1 LSSSETGPLMEYG
14 FNRESEIAGNE
25 VPLGYALEGVEV
37 LLLDDDGKQVGDNEV
52 GQIVVRSRYLSE
64 GYWRRPDLTEAKFK
78 PDPNGGQERLYL
90 TGDLG
95 LMRTDGCLLYKGRK
109 DFRVKIRGY
118 GVEVAEVEKRL
129 LDHPDVREAIV
140 VAKQNPLKESYLV
153 AYFTVQS
160 HSAPTV
166 SELRCFLLEKLAD
179 YMVPSAFVMLDAMP
193 LTPHGKLDR
202 TVLPVPDGSRPQL
215 DVAYAAPRTS
225 VEEKLVEIWQEILDI
240 RPVGIHDNFFD
251 VGGHSLAGASLISRL
266 NRTFGSDL
274 SIRVLFEAPTV
285 ARLTSVVEVEQR
297 NLSEPKRK
305 AVKEKPP
312 SYLVELQSGRGKTRV
327 FFFPG
332 GGGGEPEFFVFAKL
346 ARHVG
351 TDYSFYGLRAR
362 GADGKSDP
370 HRGVEEMA
378 ADYIEAIRTVQSH
391 GPYFLVGECF
401 GGVVAHEAARQLQA
415 EGEKIALL
423 ALMDTQRPTKRIY
436 LDYRVSRLFEPVLD
450 NYYIQ
455 GIPFHWKKWC
465 ALDYREKI
473 PYLFEK
479 VREASSRSLQL
490 MESKRGR
497 AQAVL
502 EVNTDKRIVD
512 HLDRIRDRYRRVL
525 RWHNPK
531 LYDGQVHVLVNEE
544 YYTRDRTLGW
554 GKLALKG
561 LEIHKL
567 PGNHDTY
574 IREHVKDTAQELRL
588 CLDTAASE
596 L

>member
-1 LSSSETGPLMEYG
+1 
-14 FNRESEIAGNE
+14 
-25 VPLGYALEGVEV
+25 
-37 LLLDDDGKQVGDNEV
+37 
-52 GQIVVRSRYLSE
+52 
-64 GYWRRPDLTEAKFK
+64 
-78 PDPNGGQERLYL
+78 
-90 TGDLG
+90 
-95 LMRTDGCLLYKGRK
+95 
-109 DFRVKIRGY
+109 
-118 GVEVAEVEKRL
+118 
-129 LDHPDVREAIV
+129 
-140 VAKQNPLKESYLV
+140 
-153 AYFTVQS
+153 
-160 HSAPTV
+160 
-166 SELRCFLLEKLAD
+166 
-179 YMVPSAFVMLDAMP
+179 
-193 LTPHGKLDR
+193 
-202 TVLPVPDGSRPQL
+202 
-215 DVAYAAPRTS
+215 
-225 VEEKLVEIWQEILDI
+225 
-240 RPVGIHDNFFD
+240 
-251 VGGHSLAGASLISRL
+251 
-266 NRTFGSDL
+266 
-274 SIRVLFEAPTV
+274 
-285 ARLTSVVEVEQR
+285 
-297 NLSEPKRK
+297 
-305 AVKEKPP
+305 
-312 SYLVELQSGRGKTRV
+312 
-327 FFFPG
+327 
-332 GGGGEPEFFVFAKL
+332 
-346 ARHVG
+346 
-351 TDYSFYGLRAR
+351 
-362 GADGKSDP
+362 
-370 HRGVEEMA
+370 MA

-401 GGVVAHEAARQLQA
+401 GGVAAHEAARQLQA

-436 LDYRVSRLFEPVLD
+436 LDYRLSRLF
-450 NYYIQ
+450 YIQ
-455 GIPFHWKKWC
+455 RILFHWKKWC

-479 VREASSRSLQL
+479 VRKAFGSSSHSLQL
-490 MESKRGR
+490 IPVPSVLAPLLEPPCTDPYARWCGESKRGR

>member
-1 LSSSETGPLMEYG
+1 
-14 FNRESEIAGNE
+14 
-25 VPLGYALEGVEV
+25 
-37 LLLDDDGKQVGDNEV
+37 
-52 GQIVVRSRYLSE
+52 
-64 GYWRRPDLTEAKFK
+64 
-78 PDPNGGQERLYL
+78 
-90 TGDLG
+90 
-95 LMRTDGCLLYKGRK
+95 
-109 DFRVKIRGY
+109 
-118 GVEVAEVEKRL
+118 
-129 LDHPDVREAIV
+129 
-140 VAKQNPLKESYLV
+140 
-153 AYFTVQS
+153 
-160 HSAPTV
+160 
-166 SELRCFLLEKLAD
+166 
-179 YMVPSAFVMLDAMP
+179 
-193 LTPHGKLDR
+193 
-202 TVLPVPDGSRPQL
+202 
-215 DVAYAAPRTS
+215 
-225 VEEKLVEIWQEILDI
+225 
-240 RPVGIHDNFFD
+240 
-251 VGGHSLAGASLISRL
+251 L

-312 SYLVELQSGRGKTRV
+312 RYLVELQSGRGKTRV

-332 GGGGEPEFFVFAKL
+332 GGGGEPEFFVYAKL

-351 TDYSFYGLRAR
+351 ADYSFYGLRAR

-401 GGVVAHEAARQLQA
+401 GGVAAHEAARQLQA

-436 LDYRVSRLFEPVLD
+436 LDYRVRRLFEPVLN

-455 GIPFHWKKWC
+455 GMPFHWKKWR

-473 PYLFEK
+473 PYLFEM
-479 VREASSRSLQL
+479 VRKAFGSSSDSLQL